1 MATYKNFE
9 ELEIWQLARE
19 LCKAVDL
26 IVDDTWYRKDS
37 SLKAQI
43 LSSSGSV
50 MDNIAEGF
58 ERGSTKEFISFLSY
72 SKGSCGEMRSQL
84 YRAFDKKLID
94 ENTLNKVKDQSIEI
108 SRKLNKFMAY
118 LSNVDYKGNRF
129 LEPEVEYLATENNLK
144 LQISNNICDRRE

>member
-9 ELEIWQLARE
+9 EMEIWQLARE
-19 LCKAVDL
+19 LCKAIDS
-26 IVDDTWYRKDS
+26 IVDDSWYRKDS

-72 SKGSCGEMRSQL
+72 SKGSSGETRSQL
-84 YRAFDKKLID
+84 YRAYDKELID
-94 ENTLNKVKDQSIEI
+94 EETLNKIKEQTLVI
-108 SRKLNKFMAY
+108 SRKLNKFMSY
-118 LSNVDYKGNRF
+118 LSSVDYKGNRF
-129 LEPEVEYLATENNLK
+129 LEPEEEYHSTASNLK
-144 LQISNNICDRRE
+144 SQTPNLK